1 VVHCEHGNK
10 KIIREMMMMMMM
22 KSIILAIG
30 YLLLVFSTTVSST
43 NLRGGGITIKDTN
56 NHHDKQ
62 QQRRLS
68 TRIIGGTPA
77 QPTRYPYFVS
87 LRRSRSGSH
96 YCGGTLIAPNVVLT
110 AAHCGSGGGSSSSS
124 GGGGG
129 SGYGD
134 LPHVIIGQSDFTQ
147 ISTNN
152 ETTIKKIQVIE
163 EVVHPKY
170 GNVQLSDGSFGIAP
184 DNDFMLL
191 ILDPDEVLSLLLDGG
206 GNDIIDGEAGAGGSV
221 MRYVKLNSNPDIPYV
236 TTTNNNTTTTEDNN
250 GGAPVTVMGHGYT
263 SMGSGTITDQLMEV
277 DVYAITND
285 QCKNSS
291 GSISSSSSGTIEDGD
306 NSGNDDPW
314 SLYHDMI
321 TDSMICATGIE
332 KDSCQGDSGG
342 PLIIKGDD
350 PTGADDVEV
359 GVVSWGYGCAVE
371 GYPGVYARVSDAYDW
386 IREEVCYR
394 TTKTVEGDD
403 DRRLLLAPPDY
414 FNCPDNIPSRPSV
427 SPTAMPTTVRI
438 TEMPTVSYTR
448 PNLPTIATLTPTP
461 TTITTTFTIIPAP
474 SSVIITTTTGTIS
487 SEPPT
492 TGAGSRPSI
501 STITT
506 TGTISSEAPTTGGGS
521 RPTVK
526 SSTFPTPTQPLI

>member
-1 VVHCEHGNK
+1 
-10 KIIREMMMMMMM
+10 MM
-22 KSIILAIG
+22 KSIIIAIG

-43 NLRGGGITIKDTN
+43 NLRSGGSIINKDTN
-56 NHHDKQ
+56 NPHQ
-62 QQRRLS
+62 QQQQQHRKLS
-68 TRIIGGTPA
+68 TRIIGGIPA
-77 QPTRYPYFVS
+77 PPTRYPYFVS

-110 AAHCGSGGGSSSSS
+110 AAHCGSGGGSSSSGS
-124 GGGGG
+124 GGSGG
-129 SGYGD
+129 SGYGS

-147 ISTNN
+147 ISTTNNN

-170 GNVQLSDGSFGIAP
+170 GNVQLSDGSYGIAP
-184 DNDFMLL
+184 NHDFMLL
-191 ILDPDEVLSLLLDGG
+191 ILDPGEVLSLLLDNGD
-206 GNDIIDGEAGAGGSV
+206 NDTIDVEVGGSGGV
-221 MRYVKLNSNPDIPYV
+221 MMRYVKLNSDPDIPYV
-236 TTTNNNTTTTEDNN
+236 TTTTNNNNTTTTTTDANN

-263 SMGSGTITDQLMEV
+263 SMNSGTITDQLMEV

-291 GSISSSSSGTIEDGD
+291 GSISSSGSTIEDGD
-306 NSGNDDPW
+306 NSGNDDDPW

-321 TDSMICATGIE
+321 TDSMICATGVE

-394 TTKTVEGDD
+394 TKTSTVEGDD

-414 FNCPDNIPSRPSV
+414 FNCPDNIPERPSV

-461 TTITTTFTIIPAP
+461 TIITTTSTIIPAL
-474 SSVIITTTTGTIS
+474 SSVITTTTGTIS
-487 SEPPT
+487 SESPT
-492 TGAGSRPSI
+492 TGGGSRPSI

-506 TGTISSEAPTTGGGS
+506 TGTISSEAPTTTGGGS